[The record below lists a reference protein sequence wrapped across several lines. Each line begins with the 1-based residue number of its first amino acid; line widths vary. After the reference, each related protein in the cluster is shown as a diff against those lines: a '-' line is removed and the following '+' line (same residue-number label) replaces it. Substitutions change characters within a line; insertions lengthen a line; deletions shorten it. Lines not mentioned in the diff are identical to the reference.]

1 MSLVEEKKQRTA
13 IWLFPETYNKIDTWL
28 GKSNCKSRSEF
39 IEKAVL
45 FYISSLVV
53 KEDNYLPYTM
63 TSVLQGMMDNTEKR
77 QSKLLFKLAVEL
89 DIMSHVLASAVDVDP
104 MQLERIRGFCV
115 EEVKRSVGSISLA
128 SALQKESEENES

>member
-1 MSLVEEKKQRTA
+1 MWME
-13 IWLFPETYNKIDTWL
+13 
-28 GKSNCKSRSEF
+28 KSNSKSRSEF

-45 FYISSLVV
+45 FYIGSLMT
-53 KEDNYLPYTM
+53 KEDMYLPSSI
-63 TSVLQGMMDNTEKR
+63 TSVLQGMIDNTEKR

-89 DIMSHVLASAVDVDP
+89 DIMSHVLASAVDMDP

-128 SALQKESEENES
+128 SALQKESEENEL

>member
-1 MSLVEEKKQRTA
+1 M
-13 IWLFPETYNKIDTWL
+13 PETYNKIDASMET
-28 GKSNCKSRSEF
+28 SNCKSRSEF

-45 FYISSLVV
+45 FYISSLMV
-53 KEDNYLPYTM
+53 KENNYLPPMM

-89 DIMSHVLASAVDVDP
+89 DIMTHVLASAVDVDP

-115 EEVKRSVGSISLA
+115 EEVKRSIGNISLA

>member
-1 MSLVEEKKQRTA
+1 M
-13 IWLFPETYNKIDTWL
+13 
-28 GKSNCKSRSEF
+28 
-39 IEKAVL
+39 
-45 FYISSLVV
+45 V
-53 KEDNYLPYTM
+53 KENNYLPPMM

-89 DIMSHVLASAVDVDP
+89 DIMTHVLASAVDVDP

-115 EEVKRSVGSISLA
+115 EEVKRSIGNISLA

>member
-1 MSLVEEKKQRTA
+1 MLKIHNKQRSA
-13 IWLFPETYNKIDTWL
+13 IWLYPETYNKIDTWMEI
-28 GKSNCKSRSEF
+28 SNCKSRSEF

-45 FYISSLVV
+45 YYISSFMV

-63 TSVLQGMMDNTEKR
+63 TSVLQGMIDNTEKR

-89 DIMSHVLASAVDVDP
+89 DIISHVLASAVDVDP

-128 SALQKESEENES
+128 SALQKESGENES

>member
-1 MSLVEEKKQRTA
+1 MLKIHNKQRSA
-13 IWLFPETYNKIDTWL
+13 IWLYPETFNKIDAWMET
-28 GKSNCKSRSEF
+28 SNCKSRSEF

-53 KEDNYLPYTM
+53 KEDNYLPATM
-63 TSVLQGMMDNTEKR
+63 TSVLQGMINNTEKR

-89 DIMSHVLASAVDVDP
+89 DIMSHVLASAVDIDP
-104 MQLERIRGFCV
+104 MQLERIRGYCV

-128 SALQKESEENES
+128 SSLQKESEENEW

>member
-1 MSLVEEKKQRTA
+1 ME
-13 IWLFPETYNKIDTWL
+13 
-28 GKSNCKSRSEF
+28 KSNSKSRSEF

-45 FYISSLVV
+45 FYVSSLMT
-53 KEDNYLPYTM
+53 KDDMYLPSTI

-128 SALQKESEENES
+128 SALQKESEENEL